1 MSPEIEARYL
11 TIEWQ
16 SEGVAR
22 AIEVSSVALEV
33 ESRADGRFAVES
45 TIFNDFH
52 PWLGIRLGLGDEE
65 IVPTFVTVL
74 GHETPMLR
82 VADPRDGGLWW
93 LQNDGWD
100 HSGKRHFSELQRSPG
115 TYNIRI
121 GSAVLQ
127 IENRLSTF
135 GRTDIQ
141 AYVDDFRGDLLWM
154 IMNDA
159 ANATA
164 AGKGVGTGA
173 ELAEALEEL
182 QAASQR
188 VLASPAVTIREGQAP
203 QPVAKLR
210 PNVASFRVYVRNPVA
225 RQLTGRVFDESAD
238 IAENRYL
245 RHMLAVC
252 LKMANDYVWAASQQ
266 MGFLDRL
273 ASQETERARRN
284 REMEMRP
291 VDPEVFDQ
299 QTKEIKWKLDALA
312 ALKDQPGDGAGR
324 VGRFPIRLGKR
335 YGHGFSFFYTPQDD
349 LGVKAEDKIDYRVA
363 VFPEEFFEKILGCL
377 HFCRNYTIIG
387 SVESLLQKTNTG
399 KQFRKLTFTSIH
411 EVIPQTDSLEK
422 RAEKRRVLEKN
433 NWLVRLSSNERRELK
448 READAG
454 QLRAE
459 QSLRKKTVI
468 SSSVDEIA
476 RGARRLAEIDAG
488 FHHLGVSSSSSF
500 PTGMRFVS
508 NPDYATCLSAF
519 KKICEL
525 IERGGLDLSKL
536 DEINSVGILHASD
549 IYEKWCLLK
558 IFMLLVHDF
567 RFKPESGWEGKL
579 VVTSLSQ
586 ASNVRFE
593 FLRDDLEIKVAL
605 ICQSEMLTGRR
616 PDFVLEV
623 IDIAK
628 MQFGHLDH
636 ESRLLGGLVMDA
648 KFRSTWKKGELR
660 QTLDELVL
668 SKEYDKAVASRRVFI
683 LQPCESTVRPASSP
697 LDWGVHC
704 DYGSTQSHRR
714 GWIQLGVAS
723 AEMQATQHLKRLLTM
738 VFQSVFPEPE
748 ESDENGNSTWTSR
761 SFCLGCGE
769 CHAPEA
775 IQAKTTKSGATRWL
789 LDCKRCGVWTVRT
802 HCYNCKASLF
812 KNGTLWTYHNTVAD
826 QVTNVICPD
835 CGSYFDAGFS

>member
-1 MSPEIEARYL
+1 MFPEIEARYL
-11 TIEWQ
+11 AIEWQ

-22 AIEVSSVALEV
+22 TIEISSVALDV
-33 ESRADGRFAVES
+33 ESLSEGGFAVES

-52 PWLGIRLGLGDEE
+52 PWLGIRLRPVGEE
-65 IVPTFVTVL
+65 IVPVFVTAL
-74 GHETPMLR
+74 GQETPMLR
-82 VADPRDGGLWW
+82 VSDPQGGGIWW

-121 GSAVLQ
+121 GDVVLQ
-127 IENRLSTF
+127 IENRLSAF

-164 AGKGVGTGA
+164 TGKGVGTGA

-182 QAASQR
+182 HAASQR
-188 VLASPAVTIREGQAP
+188 VLASPAVTIREGLAS

-210 PNVASFRVYVRNPVA
+210 PNVASFREYVRNPVA

-252 LKMANDYVWAASQQ
+252 LKMANAYVSAASQQ
-266 MGFLDRL
+266 LGFLDRL

-363 VFPEEFFEKILGCL
+363 VFPEELFEKILGCL

-387 SVESLLQKTNTG
+387 SVESVLQKTNKG

-422 RAEKRRVLEKN
+422 RAKKRRVLEGN

-454 QLRAE
+454 QRRAE
-459 QSLRKKTVI
+459 QSLRKKKVI
-468 SSSVDEIA
+468 SSSVDEMG
-476 RGARRLAEIDAG
+476 RGARRLAKIDAS
-488 FHHLGVSSSSSF
+488 FDHLGVSSSSSF

-519 KKICEL
+519 KKIREL
-525 IERGGLDLSKL
+525 MERGGLDLSKL
-536 DEINSVGILHASD
+536 EEINSVGILHASD

-567 RFKPESGWEGKL
+567 RFEPEPGWQEKL
-579 VVTSLSQ
+579 IAISLSR
-586 ASNVRFE
+586 ASDVRFE
-593 FLRDDLEIKVAL
+593 FLRDDLEMKVAL
-605 ICQSEMLTGRR
+605 ILQSEMLTGRR

-636 ESRLLGGLVMDA
+636 ENRPLGGLVMDA
-648 KFRSTWKKGELR
+648 KFRSIWKKGELR

-668 SKEYDKAVASRRVFI
+668 AKGYDKAVANGRVFI
-683 LQPCESTVRPASSP
+683 LQPSESTVRPASSP

-704 DYGSTQSHRR
+704 DYGSTQSHRK

-738 VFQSVFPEPE
+738 VFQKAFPEP
-748 ESDENGNSTWTSR
+748 DENGNSTWTSR

-775 IQAKTTKSGATRWL
+775 IQAKITQSGAARWL
-789 LDCKRCGVWTVRT
+789 LDCRRCGVWTVRT
-802 HCYNCKASLF
+802 HCYNCKTSLF